1 MSRAHTVTEKFYA
14 PRKVYGPNLFKI
26 FADEVGGPARVAELL
41 HETEETVRSW
51 MVAAEQPPKDAAKV
65 PRSAVLALY
74 WETQYGRGQTSADLL
89 NEIQLL
95 RLHIKIVE
103 ANYKKAQEMV
113 AALKSMGTGGSANEP
128 FFQELGD
135 AGHCLPNR
143 HGPSIPVLPDP
154 LRPAKARAWKPGQT
168 FWSQR
173 RAGV

>member
-1 MSRAHTVTEKFYA
+1 MSRRTVTEKFWA

-95 RLHIKIVE
+95 HLHIKIVD
-103 ANYKKAQEMV
+103 AQFNKAKKLV
-113 AALKSMGTGGSANEP
+113 DSLRRIHTGTANEAY
-128 FFQELGD
+128 FEELVEVSG
-135 AGHCLPNR
+135 CIPNR
-143 HGPSIPVLPDP
+143 HGTSIPALPEP
-154 LRPAKARAWKPGQT
+154 LPQPQRSIAWKPGQT
-168 FWSQR
+168 FWSKK
-173 RAGV
+173 RAGT